1 MSTNHASTT
10 DSERGDADELGMRTA
25 QEYDVSPARD
35 LRSALSRA
43 ARFLGVTV
51 ITAGLGQ
58 VLIFVFFAVLGWQ
71 AVIANGVAVVAVAVV
86 GFFLSLTYVWTESAA
101 HSRTVQAAAFLVTAI
116 FGLVIS
122 TLTVRFVTA
131 RVDHVLAANIGSFLG
146 YGVAW
151 VLRFAL
157 LDRVIFKVG
166 EAATQ

>member
-1 MSTNHASTT
+1 M
-10 DSERGDADELGMRTA
+10 
-25 QEYDVSPARD
+25 
-35 LRSALSRA
+35 
-43 ARFLGVTV
+43 
-51 ITAGLGQ
+51 
-58 VLIFVFFAVLGWQ
+58 
-71 AVIANGVAVVAVAVV
+71 VAVAVV